1 MTQIHTRLK
10 QPWRIREALKASE
23 IRRATEGNPHV
34 EPEALADSTKNI
46 SANAS
51 GSSGKAVR
59 STEDRETGSEVK
71 DNLTQVGK
79 VDEDP
84 VDHIE

>member
-1 MTQIHTRLK
+1 MTQG
-10 QPWRIREALKASE
+10 
-23 IRRATEGNPHV
+23 EGSS
-34 EPEALADSTKNI
+34 EPE
-46 SANAS
+46 
-51 GSSGKAVR
+51 AVR